1 MENEMS
7 PKDMLGAIISK
18 ISEVMGIMDNFQD
31 SRPGSLAFTKLE
43 EAIMWLQ
50 VMAHNAPLKPKSEEN
65 NIESVNT

>member
-1 MENEMS
+1 MLSES
-7 PKDMLGAIISK
+7 PKEMLGVIINK

-50 VMAHNAPLKPKSEEN
+50 VMTHNAPLKPKCEEN
-65 NIESVNT
+65 IVSSAIAE